1 MALEIHNTFTKHSKI
16 KTLKRPM
23 VMTNKILSLF
33 DKRLLSLKSQVI
45 FEKQESDIV
54 AVLLIDK

>member
-1 MALEIHNTFTKHSKI
+1 
-16 KTLKRPM
+16 
-23 VMTNKILSLF
+23 MTNKILSLF

>member
-1 MALEIHNTFTKHSKI
+1 
-16 KTLKRPM
+16 
-23 VMTNKILSLF
+23 MTNKILSLF

-54 AVLLIDK
+54 AVLLIDKWQSTQPARPPFTSVSLPSHHCC